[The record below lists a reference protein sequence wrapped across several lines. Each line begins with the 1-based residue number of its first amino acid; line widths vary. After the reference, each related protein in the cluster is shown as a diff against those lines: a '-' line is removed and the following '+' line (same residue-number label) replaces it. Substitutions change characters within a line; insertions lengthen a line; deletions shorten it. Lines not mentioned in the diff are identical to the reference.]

1 MAAATKDM
9 CRHCFEVI
17 KTGLQGAPV
26 SSMPSYPS
34 SDVVGGIFVTL
45 HKTDES
51 GRKELRGCIGSL
63 SHISMNT
70 GLGRFALSSAFNDSR
85 FRPLVEEELPNID
98 LSVSL
103 LVQYEEA
110 RNSYDWEVGTHGIII
125 EFSVQ
130 GRSYS
135 GTYLPEVAPEQG
147 WSQREAVESLVR
159 KAGYKG
165 AVTKELLQS
174 MKTTRYQSSKCGLSY
189 KEYLAM
195 TNTA

>member
-9 CRHCFEVI
+9 CKHCFEVI
-17 KTGLQGAPV
+17 EAGLQGAPA
-26 SSMPSYPS
+26 SSTPAYPS

-45 HKTDES
+45 HKSDEA

-63 SHISMNT
+63 SQISVDT
-70 GLGRFALSSAFNDSR
+70 GLGRFALSSAFKDSR
-85 FRPLVEEELPNID
+85 FRPLVKEELPNIE

-110 RNSYDWEVGTHGIII
+110 QHSYDWNVGTHGIII
-125 EFSVQ
+125 EFSMQ

-147 WSQREAVESLVR
+147 WSQSEAVESLVR

-165 AVTKELLQS
+165 AVTKDLLQS

-189 KEYLAM
+189 SEYLGM
-195 TNTA
+195 IKTA